1 VSLAARLWAAN
12 ADLVQAARDTVFVRT
27 LADGTLSAEAFAA
40 YLAQDAFFLLSFAR
54 AYALALA
61 ASPDAA
67 TVLAFADLLAGV
79 RDELRLHAAHG
90 GGGTPVEAAPLTLA
104 YTDFLL
110 ATAATA
116 GLGATCAALTPCL
129 RLYAHLGQELQTGEP
144 DGPYAAWVATYADP
158 AFAALATRLEALLDA
173 HGEDTPA
180 VRSAYRRA
188 MGLEV
193 AFFSA
198 AAGGALDVPRPS
210 AAPVVA

>member
-61 ASPDAA
+61 ASPD
-67 TVLAFADLLAGV
+67 AGV

>member
-1 VSLAARLWAAN
+1 MSLAARLWAAN

-61 ASPDAA
+61 ASPD
-67 TVLAFADLLAGV
+67 AGV